1 MGRVLS
7 TPNGRTLNG
16 IHEYVL
22 LGGLRMWRSLQS
34 HTSPCYICIS
44 KEEVSSAQLQ
54 IQVFCFFCAVR
65 TQNIN
70 LGLHLINADWNKGI
84 RKYHK
89 TAPRYQYRLLL
100 LLTDSWSVWWGVL
113 FKWSFRIVNSFW
125 TSFHGLLHLRS
136 IMEGQTLT
144 IFVCWTLFLQKY
156 GNFFQDGFF
165 H

>member
-1 MGRVLS
+1 MFHFLKSDMKTQSAVFHFLNFKSKLS
-7 TPNGRTLNG
+7 VIFAQC
-16 IHEYVL
+16 IHK
-22 LGGLRMWRSLQS
+22 
-34 HTSPCYICIS
+34 IS
-44 KEEVSSAQLQ
+44 
-54 IQVFCFFCAVR
+54 
-65 TQNIN
+65 QNIN
-70 LGLHLINADWNKGI
+70 LCLYLINADWNKGI
-84 RKYHK
+84 RKISK
-89 TAPRYQYRLLL
+89 NC
-100 LLTDSWSVWWGVL
+100 TDYCCCWSIPGLFDEVL